1 MEWLSSIRWDI
12 DELNYSFQLWNSK
25 FSLKDKYMQR
35 CYAGH
40 LSICSQIYFLPAL
53 LSLGSRSYR
62 FPCKL
67 LLTHTRRY
75 WKSQRW
81 KDGRSLYLIS
91 SPGHSQGSPQS
102 SHNLLWIV
110 CVLSRV
116 WLFMSWWTTAHR
128 VPLSIGFSC
137 KNTGVGCH
145 ALLPGIFPT

>member
-1 MEWLSSIRWDI
+1 
-12 DELNYSFQLWNSK
+12 
-25 FSLKDKYMQR
+25 MQR

-40 LSICSQIYFLPAL
+40 LSICSQIYFLPVL

-67 LLTHTRRY
+67 LLSHTRRY

-91 SPGHSQGSPQS
+91 SPGRSQGSPQS

-110 CVLSRV
+110 VYAQSCLTVYELVDYSP
-116 WLFMSWWTTAHR
+116 SGSSAHR
-128 VPLSIGFSC
+128 IFLQEYWSGLSCPPPWDLPNLGIVLCLQCLLHWQADSLPLS
-137 KNTGVGCH
+137 H
-145 ALLPGIFPT
+145 L